1 MQKQHAFTLIDGTFS
16 VDDAHNIL
24 DTLLGAKIKFH
35 KSHKFSLEER
45 HGHDHLDS
53 HARVEQLR
61 ASREELHAFIDQLE
75 KDGMEMEITSEVKIQ
90 VRKKEG
96 VAA

>member
-16 VDDAHNIL
+16 VADAHNIL

-45 HGHDHLDS
+45 HGRDHLDCNS
-53 HARVEQLR
+53 RVEQLR
-61 ASREELHAFIDQLE
+61 ASREELQDFIDQLG
-75 KDGMEMEITSEVKIQ
+75 KDGMEMEITSEVKIK
-90 VRKKEG
+90 VTKKEG
-96 VAA
+96 VVA